1 MKQNNIEILKIQMLE
16 KEQQRQLQKLED
28 DSFA

>member
-1 MKQNNIEILKIQMLE
+1 MKQNNIEMLKIQMLE
-16 KEQQRQLQKLED
+16 KEQQRQLQKLDD

>member
-1 MKQNNIEILKIQMLE
+1 MKQNNIEMLKIQMLE